1 MFGSVPVWQRQSSDL
16 ETSVV
21 VAAAV
26 VAHVTFF
33 LVEYHGPEMK
43 LFFGVA
49 GGQLVVVV
57 ALGTHSWQRTG
68 SL

>member
-1 MFGSVPVWQRQSSDL
+1 MFCSVLVWQRQSSDL

-21 VAAAV
+21 VVVAAAV
-26 VAHVTFF
+26 AHGPFF

-49 GGQLVVVV
+49 WVQLVFVS
-57 ALGTHSWQRTG
+57 LGTHIWQRTV

>member
-43 LFFGVA
+43 LFFGEA

>member
-33 LVEYHGPEMK
+33 LVEYHEPEMK

-49 GGQLVVVV
+49 EGQLVVVV
-57 ALGTHSWQRTG
+57 ALGTHSW
-68 SL
+68 